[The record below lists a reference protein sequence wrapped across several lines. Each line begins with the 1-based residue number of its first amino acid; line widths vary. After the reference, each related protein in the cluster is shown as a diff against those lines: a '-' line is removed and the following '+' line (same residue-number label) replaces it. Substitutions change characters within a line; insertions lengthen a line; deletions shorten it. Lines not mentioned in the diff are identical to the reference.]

1 MNLLSRWSLTRYSQ
15 ISYSSS
21 FCSKLIRYQPLIVI
35 HLIQGDLN
43 DKYTNSDELWNY
55 FRINKQLFEL
65 LAKKEPR
72 AMCHFVI
79 EHVNRLEKDKK
90 VLPAFVESKQEYL
103 FAKAPEEMIKLIS
116 LVASYQPG

>member
-1 MNLLSRWSLTRYSQ
+1 
-15 ISYSSS
+15 
-21 FCSKLIRYQPLIVI
+21 LIVI